1 MIDSSLSAFQLIKYN
16 MEPDLQIIE
25 IIISISTLLI
35 SLWIYRMQILNKEN
49 QKIQGVKTA

>member
-1 MIDSSLSAFQLIKYN
+1 